1 MKVAVITL
9 VVNGKKFLVE
19 TEDSGHRNH
28 GKDPHGN
35 LGKGNELG
43 QIISF
48 ISLECFK
55 ERFTRLNT
63 DKHRNISAF

>member
-9 VVNGKKFLVE
+9 TLALVVTGKKFLVE

-28 GKDPHGN
+28 GKAHPSN

-43 QIISF
+43 HTITFRSQVWNV
-48 ISLECFK
+48 LM
-55 ERFTRLNT
+55 
-63 DKHRNISAF
+63 RNLLS